1 MTSLTSTDLGH
12 HAPHRLRTFLAIAVA
27 VAATVTLVVM
37 VFAQR
42 QAASPPAPAAPAAPA
57 SHQGCHLTADAAA
70 AWLGH
75 GACGGP
81 AEIAGRPCSGSADAA
96 EHWIRSS
103 RRLPGCIS

>member
-42 QAASPPAPAAPAAPA
+42 QAACRRRRRHP
-57 SHQGCHLTADAAA
+57 
-70 AWLGH
+70 
-75 GACGGP
+75 
-81 AEIAGRPCSGSADAA
+81 
-96 EHWIRSS
+96 
-103 RRLPGCIS
+103 RLPPPTRGVT